1 MNFRILYDQSPPE
14 LKNIVISQW
23 KAKQSPK
30 YHPEGNTLKHIITV
44 TNRAFKHFPDN
55 PHIQLA
61 AYFHDLGK
69 LATAGVNPK
78 TGQPTAYGHESEGV
92 GLVDKYKSFITKMG
106 ADPDIVRYIVKNH
119 MKIKPR
125 TWDVMRQ
132 KKKDP
137 IMNDPS
143 FDNLMKFGNID
154 KGGLNLQ
161 EQMKLRNIL
170 NEIAQDEQKVYS
182 VNYRDN
188 KSLVN
193 LYVKADSTKEAKDL
207 AKKFMDKEY
216 VEGYKLLNAKYLEQY
231 GELELEEQNQFKGK
245 IADFGP
251 ERVESLNEIF
261 EYKDL
266 EQKFKAELDRLNS
279 SHNISIT
286 MGMYDPRNDRPDNDR
301 LKGKGY
307 GKISFIGN
315 SEVFDGS
322 FEKVINWVKQKGFEI
337 EEESNYYEHDP
348 GERRFYPSIKFLFDV
363 KDIPPTNQ

>member
-1 MNFRILYDQSPPE
+1 MNFRTLYDQSPPE

-23 KAKQSPK
+23 KAKQNPK

-78 TGQPTAYGHESEGV
+78 TGQPTAYGHENEGV

-143 FDNLMKFGNID
+143 FDDLMKFGNID

-161 EQMKLRNIL
+161 EKMKLKDIL
-170 NEIAQDEQKVYS
+170 NE
-182 VNYRDN
+182 
-188 KSLVN
+188 
-193 LYVKADSTKEAKDL
+193 
-207 AKKFMDKEY
+207 
-216 VEGYKLLNAKYLEQY
+216 VEISRN
-231 GELELEEQNQFKGK
+231 
-245 IADFGP
+245 I
-251 ERVESLNEIF
+251 EI
-261 EYKDL
+261 
-266 EQKFKAELDRLNS
+266 
-279 SHNISIT
+279 NIV
-286 MGMYDPRNDRPDNDR
+286 GND
-301 LKGKGY
+301 
-307 GKISFIGN
+307 IM
-315 SEVFDGS
+315 
-322 FEKVINWVKQKGFEI
+322 VKQGDRVNGKLVSIDVATVGMSDRIYRGYLFVDDGGPRPQQI
-337 EEESNYYEHDP
+337 NLSG
-348 GERRFYPSIKFLFDV
+348 GERGLFEFYDAVGAQIVTGKH
-363 KDIPPTNQ
+363 QY